1 MHKRFMIHEGQYNIP
16 CLLYSDGGSAFD
28 RIVICCHGF
37 AGHKGNAAMKRF
49 ADYVLSRHKNLA
61 VLCFDWPC
69 HGKDTREKLN
79 LEDCLTYLDLVIRYA
94 DTELA
99 AKDLYLYA
107 TSFGGYLAL
116 LYIAEHGNPFQK
128 LALRCPA
135 VNMYEVLAS
144 GIMTEEDKMLLSE
157 GKSVLIGFDRK
168 IAVDPAFLASLHVSN
183 ITRLDY
189 SPLANKT
196 LILHGTMDEVVPI
209 TEVQSFAEANQ
220 INFIPIEN
228 ADHRFTD
235 SKKMSEAIGDI
246 ELFFDI
252 R

>member
-28 RIVICCHGF
+28 RIIICCHGF

-69 HGKDTREKLN
+69 HGKDDRKKLR
-79 LEDCLTYLDLVIRYA
+79 LEDCITYLDLVIRYA
-94 DTELA
+94 ETELA

-116 LYIAEHGNPFQK
+116 LYIAERGNPFQK

-144 GIMTEEDKMLLSE
+144 GIMTEEDKIQLSK
-157 GKSVLIGFDRK
+157 GKSVLIGFDTQTSHNPTAQKTRCIK
-168 IAVDPAFLASLHVSN
+168 GYVGNDSITPQTTGSETPQEAWKERFSSALQSVHRWHEKAPEYCPA
-183 ITRLDY
+183 
-189 SPLANKT
+189 SPQGSTAWS
-196 LILHGTMDEVVPI
+196 G
-209 TEVQSFAEANQ
+209 
-220 INFIPIEN
+220 
-228 ADHRFTD
+228 R
-235 SKKMSEAIGDI
+235 
-246 ELFFDI
+246 

>member
-1 MHKRFMIHEGQYNIP
+1 MHKRFMIHEEPYNIP
-16 CLLYSDGGSAFD
+16 CLLYSGGGSAFD
-28 RIVICCHGF
+28 WIVLCCHGF
-37 AGHKGNAAMKRF
+37 AGHKGNGAMKRF
-49 ADYVLSRHKNLA
+49 ADYILDKHESLA

-69 HGKDTREKLN
+69 HGKDTREKLR

-94 DTELA
+94 KTELA

-107 TSFGGYLAL
+107 TSFGGYLTL

-168 IAVDPAFLASLHVSN
+168 IAVDSDFLASLQAADISK
-183 ITRLDY
+183 LDY
-189 SPLANKT
+189 VEYSGDI
-196 LILHGTMDEVVPI
+196 LILHGIEDEIVPV
-209 TEVQSFAEANQ
+209 ESVEDFAEDNY
-220 INFIPIEN
+220 IDYVTIH

-235 SKKMSEAIGDI
+235 PAEMMEAIWIIDTL
-246 ELFFDI
+246 LF
-252 R
+252 

>member
-49 ADYVLSRHKNLA
+49 ADYVLPRHKNLA

-69 HGKDTREKLN
+69 HGKDTRKKLK
-79 LEDCLTYLDLVIRYA
+79 LEDCLAYLDLVIRYA

-135 VNMYEVLAS
+135 VDMYEVLVYRV
-144 GIMTEEDKMLLSE
+144 MTEVDRSLIAQ

-168 IAVDPAFLASLHVSN
+168 ITIHPEFLVSLQAADISQ
-183 ITRLDY
+183 LDY
-189 SPLANKT
+189 TAYSEDI
-196 LILHGTMDEVVPI
+196 LILHGIEDEIVPVGLV
-209 TEVQSFAEANQ
+209 EDFAED
-220 INFIPIEN
+220 NFIDYITMH

-235 SKKMSEAIGDI
+235 PAEMMDAIRIIDTI
-246 ELFFDI
+246 LF
-252 R
+252 

>member
-1 MHKRFMIHEGQYNIP
+1 MIHEGQYNIP

-135 VNMYEVLAS
+135 VNMYEVLAN
-144 GIMTEEDKMLLSE
+144 GIMTEEDKIQLSK

-168 IAVDPAFLASLHVSN
+168 IAVDSEFLASLQSSD
-183 ITRLDY
+183 ISQLDY
-189 SPLANKT
+189 MAYCEDI
-196 LILHGTMDEVVPI
+196 LILHGIEDEIVPV
-209 TEVQSFAEANQ
+209 ESVEDFAEDNC
-220 INFIPIEN
+220 IIYITTH

-235 SKKMSEAIGDI
+235 QTQMMDTIRIIDTF
-246 ELFFDI
+246 LFWV
-252 R
+252 